1 MLGVHGQIVQKPV
14 TELKQELIYVKMIK
28 KKLNSVTKILYGVN
42 ARVVQKHVTGLEQEQ
57 MNAKMIKNKPNR
69 VVVPVQQLL
78 QQ

>member
-1 MLGVHGQIVQKPV
+1 
-14 TELKQELIYVKMIK
+14 MIK
-28 KKLNSVTKILYGVN
+28 RKLNSVTKILYGVN
-42 ARVVQKHVTGLEQEQ
+42 GRAVQKHVTELEQEQ